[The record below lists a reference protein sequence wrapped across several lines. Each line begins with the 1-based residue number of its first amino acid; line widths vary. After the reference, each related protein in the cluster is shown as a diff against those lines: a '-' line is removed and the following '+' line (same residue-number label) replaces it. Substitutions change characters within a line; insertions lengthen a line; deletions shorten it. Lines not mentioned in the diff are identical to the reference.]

1 MIQVKIC
8 KDEIELNEWL
18 EEYSETYLI
27 RDIKFGYCGTNSW
40 THERYMIIYEKPS
53 DYTEMPPLQDLL
65 DEYYQQRMEE
75 INTQKEWLDRNV

>member
-8 KDEIELNEWL
+8 RDEIELNEWL

-40 THERYMIIYEKPS
+40 THERYMIIYE
-53 DYTEMPPLQDLL
+53 TMPEENRELKV
-65 DEYYQQRMEE
+65 YMEGRY
-75 INTQKEWLDRNV
+75 K

>member
-40 THERYMIIYEKPS
+40 TYERYMVIYE
-53 DYTEMPPLQDLL
+53 TMPKIPEGIPFKLTDKDAYNSVNCGLQ
-65 DEYYQQRMEE
+65 
-75 INTQKEWLDRNV
+75 IGGI

>member
-8 KDEIELNEWL
+8 RDEIELNEWL

-40 THERYMIIYEKPS
+40 THERYMVIYE
-53 DYTEMPPLQDLL
+53 TMPKIPEGIPFRCTDKELKDIYDSVNCGLQ
-65 DEYYQQRMEE
+65 
-75 INTQKEWLDRNV
+75 IGGI

>member
-8 KDEIELNEWL
+8 RDEIELNEWL

-40 THERYMIIYEKPS
+40 THERYMVIYEKPS
-53 DYTEMPPLQDLL
+53 DYTDVPPLQDLL
-65 DEYYQQRMEE
+65 DEYYKHR
-75 INTQKEWLDRNV
+75 KDWLDKNV

>member
-8 KDEIELNEWL
+8 PDERKLNEWL
-18 EEYSETYLI
+18 KEYSETYVI

-40 THERYMIIYEKPS
+40 THERYMVIYEKPS

-65 DEYYQQRMEE
+65 DEYYKQR
-75 INTQKEWLDRNV
+75 KEWLDKDV